1 MITDEEGDHGDD
13 EHKRKRRKKKTTTVL
28 ITSSSTPGELAALLK
43 RDTERWAPLVKT
55 IGFTAE
61 S

>member
-1 MITDEEGDHGDD
+1 MHEAE
-13 EHKRKRRKKKTTTVL
+13 VAAL
-28 ITSSSTPGELAALLK
+28 LAALLK